1 MENNNE
7 IINQVQQ
14 EPVVPIKFKKP
25 RSEAMRESKR
35 KYYFEKLKNNP
46 EYQEK
51 QRISS
56 RTHYN
61 KHTEEVKE
69 RVRNYS
75 NQKKQIEMIERL
87 YEVQQ
92 EKKIN
97 CDDEFNHINELMIN
111 KLARMELKIE

>member
-1 MENNNE
+1 MENKNE
-7 IINQVQQ
+7 IINQ
-14 EPVVPIKFKKP
+14 EPVPIKVKKP
-25 RSEAMRESKR
+25 RSEAMRESQR

-61 KHTEEVKE
+61 KHAEQVKE
-69 RVRNYS
+69 RVRNYA

-92 EKKIN
+92 EKKLN
-97 CDDEFNHINELMIN
+97 SDVEFNHINELMIN
-111 KLARMELKIE
+111 KLARMELKLE

>member
-14 EPVVPIKFKKP
+14 PVVPIKVKKP
-25 RSEAMRESKR
+25 RSEAMRESQR

-97 CDDEFNHINELMIN
+97 CDGEFNHINELMIN